1 MGSRLPIALILLAV
15 VAFIAFSSIFVVN
28 EREQA
33 VVVRF
38 GEIQRVEETP
48 GLYFKLPFSFVG
60 ADRVRVIE
68 DRAMR
73 FDLEDIRVQVSGG
86 KFYEVDAFVVYR
98 ISDPQRFLQAVSG
111 DIMAAEQ
118 RLRTR
123 LDSALRRVYGLRG
136 FEAALSNERDSM
148 MEEVGEQLRPDA
160 ENLGLEIVDVRIRRT
175 DLTQDVSQQTYERMI
190 AERLAEAE
198 LIRARGREGAARL
211 RAVADRQVVE
221 IISEATR
228 DADIIRGE
236 GDAERN
242 RIYAEAYTQD
252 REFFDFYRTMRA
264 YEEALGEDSDTTMVL
279 TPDSEF
285 FRFFRNAAGSDAPTV
300 VDNDLVPGT
309 LEGAVEGEGPAP
321 EEAAP
326 AGAAEEAAPPDA
338 AAGEEGTDADVSED
352 GEAEEGAGAADPAAG
367 TTTTPPVQEAPQEP
381 DESATGSTE

>member
-1 MGSRLPIALILLAV
+1 MGSRLPIILILLAV
-15 VAFIAFSSIFVVN
+15 AAFIAFSSIFVVN

-60 ADRVRVIE
+60 ADRVSIIE

-73 FDLEDIRVQVSGG
+73 FDLDDIRVQVSGG

-148 MEEVGEQLRPDA
+148 MEEVGDQLRPDA

-228 DADIIRGE
+228 DAEIIRGE

-242 RIYAEAYTQD
+242 RIYADAYTQD

-264 YEEALGEDSDTTMVL
+264 YEEAMGENSDTTMVL

-300 VDNDLVPGT
+300 VDNDLDPGT
-309 LEGAVEGEGPAP
+309 LEGAAEG

-326 AGAAEEAAPPDA
+326 EDAAEGAQAAPADDA
-338 AAGEEGTDADVSED
+338 AQG
-352 GEAEEGAGAADPAAG
+352 AEEGSAGDVTEGDEAQDGAGAAG
-367 TTTTPPVQEAPQEP
+367 TTTTPPAGAEPQEP
-381 DESATGSTE
+381 DESSTGSTQ